1 LGLPAASFFGYF
13 HPRTLNQ
20 VFTFTISKRQ
30 PKEQTM
36 KKLLLALMVLAF
48 AATASMAADGVQI
61 LWTTQWGAYTHDAP
75 NVVDDPSDYFLLDS
89 YSLTWQLIYSVDDT
103 ADAPDLGNS
112 ANGWVSND
120 DTVWATR
127 TFVMGDGSASD
138 GTEWTTALY
147 YQSGDANYY
156 DVAWTTAGYIFQR
169 AYEGTPQAGSWY
181 FDTTPEA
188 LQINPVTYQESV
200 IDSSTAGF
208 QPDQQITAAPIPEP
222 ATMGLL
228 GLGALV
234 MAIRRRRS

>member
-1 LGLPAASFFGYF
+1 
-13 HPRTLNQ
+13 
-20 VFTFTISKRQ
+20 
-30 PKEQTM
+30 M

-48 AATASMAADGVQI
+48 AATASMAATGVQI

-89 YSLTWQLIYSVDDT
+89 YSMTWQLIYSVDNA
-103 ADAPDLGNS
+103 ADPIDLGNS

-120 DTVWATR
+120 DEVWATR

-138 GTEWTTALY
+138 GTEWNTALY
-147 YQSGDANYY
+147 YDSGDRNYY
-156 DVAWTTAGYIFQR
+156 DAAWTTAGYVYQR
-169 AYEGTPQAGSWY
+169 VYEGAPQAGSWY
-181 FDTTPEA
+181 FETTPEA
-188 LQINPVTYQESV
+188 LVINPPTQQTLALDAPTS
-200 IDSSTAGF
+200 GF